1 MSGKLSSDAAA
12 LPPAPGPPI
21 FALAYAFEASTSRM
35 FLAFD
40 PATRAASRMS
50 AWRRDARRLLMH
62 MVKSVAAKIAMA
74 IAKMMVTT
82 RPEVVRLSWRTMHVV
97 SPADWV

>member
-1 MSGKLSSDAAA
+1 
-12 LPPAPGPPI
+12 
-21 FALAYAFEASTSRM
+21 
-35 FLAFD
+35 
-40 PATRAASRMS
+40 MS